1 MSDGV
6 IVKKTDDIIEITL
19 NSPERGNG
27 MTDDQIVF
35 LGDVLE
41 REHASARLIVLRANG
56 ADFCMGRAHL
66 GPRPTGLPEALQLRR
81 MHDIVFRTYGAVRHS
96 KAPVVSVVK
105 GRAYGFGCA
114 LASVCDITIAEES
127 ARFAINEM
135 NNNIMPTMVM
145 SSLIDRV
152 PLKALMYMVWTAKE
166 IDARHAMSIGAV
178 SEVVPA
184 GEAIAR
190 LTRWWSVSGSCR
202 FQLFSP
208 SRNTRTART
217 PSTSAR
223 RSPSRAACTR
233 WSTRRRRCGQRRR
246 IDHPV
251 SARPISE
258 KAAVHRDHVSRDE

>member
-1 MSDGV
+1 MTDGV
-6 IVKKTDDIIEITL
+6 IVTRTGDILEITL
-19 NSPERGNG
+19 DSPDRGNG
-27 MTDDQIVF
+27 MTDDQIVY

-41 REHASARLIVLRANG
+41 REHASARMIVLRANG

-66 GPRPTGLPEALQLRR
+66 GPRPTALPEALQLRR
-81 MHDIVFRTYGAVRHS
+81 MHDIVFRVYGAVRHS

-114 LASVCDITIAEES
+114 LASVCDITIAEEN

-145 SSLIDRV
+145 SSLVDRV

-184 GEAIAR
+184 GEAD
-190 LTRWWSVSGSCR
+190 
-202 FQLFSP
+202 
-208 SRNTRTART
+208 RTANALVDRFRSL
-217 PSTSAR
+217 PLPAVLAVKEYAHGANAIDIGKAVAFARSLHAMVNTS
-223 RSPSRAACTR
+223 S
-233 WSTRRRRCGQRRR
+233 
-246 IDHPV
+246 DM
-251 SARPISE
+251 RPP
-258 KAAVHRDHVSRDE
+258 KKD

>member
-1 MSDGV
+1 MTDGV
-6 IVKKTDDIIEITL
+6 IVRKTDDIIEITL

-41 REHASARLIVLRANG
+41 REHANARLIVLRANG

-184 GEAIAR
+184 GEADR
-190 LTRWWSVSGSCR
+190 RQTRWWSDSGSCR
-202 FQLFSP
+202 FQLFSR

-223 RSPSRAACTR
+223 RSPLRAACTR
-233 WSTRRRRCGQRRR
+233 WSTRHPKCGRRRRNNRSGPRL
-246 IDHPV
+246 DA
-251 SARPISE
+251 ARSQKSPPSTGIT
-258 KAAVHRDHVSRDE
+258 